1 MRYLLDVLFES
12 DNIFVFH
19 SFYNREDNNNRYEVD
34 FLIRKGGK
42 ICPIEVKSGDSM
54 KHASL
59 DRLMKMYSKS
69 LGQPY
74 IVNIRDVRKVGNIQY
89 IPIYMTICL

>member
-1 MRYLLDVLFES
+1 
-12 DNIFVFH
+12 
-19 SFYNREDNNNRYEVD
+19 
-34 FLIRKGGK
+34 
-42 ICPIEVKSGDSM
+42 M

-59 DRLMKMYSKS
+59 DRLMRMYSKS